1 MKTLLKTSRGFTLLE
16 LLVSFAIFSIVSVII
31 YSTFSTIT
39 STVSRVTE
47 SNKLSDKAQRILSFM
62 EEDIRMAG
70 HLLGDDA
77 RVPYCT
83 AGVTPASPNVFAHV
97 SGNPYDSLTFLTSI
111 PIMLDETAAC
121 MTAQT
126 GCPVS
131 GNPTS
136 VGGAG
141 ASRIDYY
148 LTSRCDSN
156 YPDPANPVSILRP
169 ESVFVDASAGC
180 YSDSGTDDTHE
191 IHVSTTANQNGKSL
205 VTFEGVTVGNGIT
218 YYDILNISA
227 TENVLIFRTNL
238 EQRIPD
244 NSAVYGIRQY
254 RYAVDTEAGAR
265 TLQRVA
271 WKYTCDLDPTSLL
284 ESSNTEGGVDGLKF
298 EFTSKDESTKS
309 LVVSSELPNPLKN
322 LKYVTVWLLVRS
334 DRKSSGYTNKET
346 YTLGSSTGKITLGPY
361 NDSYRRVLVHK
372 TVEVINFV
380 SKTT

>member
-47 SNKLSDKAQRILSFM
+47 ANKLSDKAQRILTFM

-97 SGNPYDSLTFLTSI
+97 SGNPYDSLTFLTTI

-121 MTAQT
+121 MNAQT
-126 GCPVS
+126 GCPAS
-131 GNPTS
+131 GDPTS
-136 VGGAG
+136 AGGAG
-141 ASRIDYY
+141 APRIDYY
-148 LTSRCDSN
+148 LTTRCDSN
-156 YPDPANPVSILRP
+156 YPDPLNPPPAMIRP
-169 ESVFVDASAGC
+169 NEVYVDTTGGGC
-180 YSDSGTDDTHE
+180 YSDTGSDDTHQ

-205 VTFEGVTVGNGIT
+205 VTFEGVTVGNGLT
-218 YYDILNISA
+218 YYELDSVGY
-227 TENVLIFRTNL
+227 VLTLKSNL
-238 EQRIPD
+238 DQRIPD
-244 NSAVYGIRQY
+244 NSTVYGVRQY
-254 RYAVDTEAGAR
+254 RYSVDTVAGAR
-265 TLQRVA
+265 TLQRIA
-271 WKYTCDLDPTSLL
+271 WKYTCALDPTSLL

-346 YTLGSSTGKITLGPY
+346 YTLGSSAGKITLGPY